1 MTPTSPRT
9 RNDAGFTL
17 IELLVTLVIMG
28 LLAGL
33 ASLSVGGSAT
43 RQARDE
49 AARFH
54 QLLGFASDEATLQGE
69 ELGLRVEEDG
79 YSVLRFDPEN
89 ETWMPMPPT
98 ERQFAAYTLPG
109 SVRLELTITETRELP
124 TRESADV
131 EEERPP
137 EVLVL
142 SSGEISAF
150 RADFRAGDSTEP
162 AASIQSDG
170 SGTLQ
175 QE

>member
-9 RNDAGFTL
+9 RNDTGFTL

-69 ELGLRVEEDG
+69 ELGLRVEDDG
-79 YSVLRFDPEN
+79 YSVMRFDPES
-89 ETWMPMPPT
+89 ETWTPMPPT
-98 ERQFAAYTLPG
+98 DRQFAAHTLPA
-109 SVRLELTITETRELP
+109 SVRLELTLTETMELQTAEP
-124 TRESADV
+124 SGVDAEG
-131 EEERPP
+131 PP

-142 SSGEISAF
+142 SSGEISPF

-162 AASIQSDG
+162 AASIRSDG